1 VLPRRY
7 PFGVVD
13 APPHS
18 SLRLAQLLTVCGC
31 IIGMPLMYLYMKKKH
46 FETHYIGE
54 PARWVARR
62 RSLTD
67 RRPHPSAAWVAAGTM
82 VLLTIPIALLGVRSR
97 RDVRSHTCAGTPRV
111 RQPPL
116 FQFSP
121 SPDCATRHGDLRP
134 PPATPCRA
142 YSVDGAPRLT
152 TPALQRPS
160 RGAALLGA
168 AARSPFPPSRAQ
180 PIVFG
185 IDNWMALRFKGFA
198 LYWTALTGWYEA
210 WCVSSLPPPPPR
222 ISL

>member
-1 VLPRRY
+1 VVRPRGRRAGGRRPSAQDQEGVDVPLHHRASSFCASASKPAALPACCSQLALRAVSGVRAVLPRRY

-116 FQFSP
+116 F
-121 SPDCATRHGDLRP
+121 
-134 PPATPCRA
+134 
-142 YSVDGAPRLT
+142 
-152 TPALQRPS
+152 
-160 RGAALLGA
+160 
-168 AARSPFPPSRAQ
+168 
-180 PIVFG
+180 
-185 IDNWMALRFKGFA
+185 
-198 LYWTALTGWYEA
+198 
-210 WCVSSLPPPPPR
+210 
-222 ISL
+222 